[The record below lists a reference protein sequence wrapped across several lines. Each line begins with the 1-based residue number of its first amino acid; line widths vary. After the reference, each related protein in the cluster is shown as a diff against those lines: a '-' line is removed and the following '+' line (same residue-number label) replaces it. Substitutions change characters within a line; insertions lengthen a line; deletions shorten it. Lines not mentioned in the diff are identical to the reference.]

1 MMDVGGTTIMIEKGR
16 RQTDTGIG
24 KGRGTEKGE
33 RDTRSEEGIDDEF
46 L

>member
-1 MMDVGGTTIMIEKGR
+1 MIQRGGRWAGIRLEKGR
-16 RQTDTGIG
+16 STGNG
-24 KGRGTEKGE
+24 